1 MLLDVLRLLRP
12 HQWVKNVLLLVPL
25 ALAHHLADMH
35 ALQAVLVAIG
45 SFSIV
50 ASAIYVVNDVADV
63 RSDRGHP
70 TKQHRP
76 LAAGRL
82 TIGQAL
88 VLVPIL
94 LGVSAWISL
103 SWLPEMFSW
112 WLLVY
117 VVLTTA
123 YSFGLK
129 RIMIVDV
136 LVLSI
141 LYTLRFMAG
150 GAAAGVEVSPWLLM
164 LSLFLF
170 TSLAFVKRFTE
181 LLDAEHRRVDI
192 AHGRGYVVSDLQMIR
207 SLGPAIGFIGIL
219 VFVQYINS
227 DDVTKLYTH
236 PLALWLAVPPLMY
249 WLARMWFI
257 ANRRQMHDDPIVFAV
272 RDAVSYAVAALIAVI
287 AYGAR

>member
-1 MLLDVLRLLRP
+1 MLPDVIRLLRP

-35 ALQAVLVAIG
+35 ALQTVLVAIL
-45 SFSIV
+45 SFSAV

-63 RSDRGHP
+63 RSDRAHP

-117 VVLTTA
+117 VALTTA

-141 LYTLRFMAG
+141 LYTCL
-150 GAAAGVEVSPWLLM
+150 
-164 LSLFLF
+164 
-170 TSLAFVKRFTE
+170 
-181 LLDAEHRRVDI
+181 
-192 AHGRGYVVSDLQMIR
+192 
-207 SLGPAIGFIGIL
+207 
-219 VFVQYINS
+219 
-227 DDVTKLYTH
+227 LYTSD
-236 PLALWLAVPPLMY
+236 AADE
-249 WLARMWFI
+249 R
-257 ANRRQMHDDPIVFAV
+257 IV
-272 RDAVSYAVAALIAVI
+272 
-287 AYGAR
+287 

>member
-1 MLLDVLRLLRP
+1 
-12 HQWVKNVLLLVPL
+12 
-25 ALAHHLADMH
+25 MH

-117 VVLTTA
+117 VALTTA

-129 RIMIVDV
+129 RIMI
-136 LVLSI
+136 LSI